1 MTIIRK
7 LKLDKVKFCTL
18 LIFFLVGCGSE
29 EEQFV
34 NNLGPKCK
42 TSDINYMHTALH
54 CGEFIPEN
62 VTSIFIICNPLK
74 DNDREGCCQEG
85 TMRALED
92 NCFLTNVCIEPW
104 EYE

>member
-7 LKLDKVKFCTL
+7 LKFDKIKFCAL
-18 LIFFLVGCGSE
+18 LVFFLVGCCPE
-29 EEQFV
+29 EELFDD
-34 NNLGPKCK
+34 NSDLKCK
-42 TSDINYMHTALH
+42 PSDINYMHTALH

-62 VTSIFIICNPLK
+62 VTSIFIICNPMK
-74 DNDREGCCQEG
+74 DNDREGCCQED
-85 TMRALED
+85 TMRDLED